1 MRKQSKKNWKLQ
13 NWKQKLFSSG
23 KKHAEYQS
31 QALKVEEQLVKI
43 QAKAKML
50 EEKGKIHT
58 VMMHRSKEIPFDE
71 KGILEV
77 IKTLDLVYKV
87 ARVNVE
93 APHVSKKTTTVGVL
107 ANNHIK
113 SKNVTNF

>member
-13 NWKQKLFSSG
+13 NWKQKFFSSG
-23 KKHAEYQS
+23 KKYAEYQS

-71 KGILEV
+71 KDILEA

-87 ARVNVE
+87 ARVNGE
-93 APHVSKKTTTVGVL
+93 APHVSKKTTVGVL